1 MKFWFQFPATLSSDA
16 TRAHRRRSLLLAVAL
31 IAVLPLAWRGTSCG
45 QDFDFHL
52 QSWLEAVSHWRA
64 GILYPHW
71 AASAN
76 YLAGE
81 PRFVFYP
88 PLSWMLGGL
97 LGLILPWSWT
107 PVAYALIAL
116 LGAGF
121 AFRAMAREWMPL
133 DSATIAACMYVLNP
147 YMLFVLYE
155 RAALAELLAATWI
168 PLLVLFALR
177 QRRAFVPLTV
187 TIAALWLSDPPAA
200 VMGCYALVLLVAAA
214 AVRERANP
222 DKVRRLVA
230 RAAGAVPLGLALA
243 AFWLVP
249 AICEERWVEIGRAL
263 GPLMHAEDSF
273 LFRYVPLPAT
283 SGDLRF
289 NTIYH
294 NGILRTVSWIGLVL
308 IAGSALAAWLSR
320 GKRNALWTPL
330 VVLGAAIVFLQF
342 RFSEWLWRT
351 LPELKYLQFPWRW
364 LLVLA
369 IVGAALAGLAI
380 RHEQTTRQAV
390 ARRAAILL
398 ALACGMAALSAIVFW
413 QPCDDEDNIPA
424 QIAAFPTTGFAGTDE
439 YTPAGAENDII
450 QQGLPPIRLLRSADG
465 EESPTDDNPQ
475 WTSDAAQE
483 VAAAMAISGSNPEE
497 MTATIASSS
506 AGFAV
511 LRLMDYP
518 AWRVTVNGT
527 ELRERPHRSDGLMV
541 VPIAA
546 GTNRIEVRWRLTRDQ
561 TGGILLSL
569 AALAITLALA
579 WKGRAKSDTVGIS

>member
-16 TRAHRRRSLLLAVAL
+16 TRAQRRRSLLLAVAL

-52 QSWLEAVSHWRA
+52 QSWLEAVSQWRA

-133 DSATIAACMYVLNP
+133 DNATIAACLYVVNP
-147 YMLFVLYE
+147 YMLFVLCE
-155 RAALAELLAATWI
+155 RGALAELLAAAWI

-177 QRRAFVPLTV
+177 ERPALVPLTV
-187 TIAALWLSDPPAA
+187 TIAALWLTDPPAA
-200 VMGCYALVLLVAAA
+200 VMGCYALALLVAAA
-214 AVRERANP
+214 ALRERAHP
-222 DKVRRLVA
+222 DKVKRLLG
-230 RAAGAVPLGLALA
+230 RSAGAVPLGLALA
-243 AFWLVP
+243 GFWLVP
-249 AICEERWVEIGRAL
+249 AICEQPWVEIGRAL
-263 GPLMHAEDSF
+263 GPLMHADNSF

-283 SGDLRF
+283 SGDLRLD
-289 NTIYH
+289 TIYH

-308 IAGSALAAWLSR
+308 IVVFALAAWLSR

-330 VVLGAAIVFLQF
+330 AVLGAAIVFLQF
-342 RFSEWLWRT
+342 PSSDWLWRT

-380 RHEQTTRQAV
+380 RHEQTTRRAV

-413 QPCDDEDNIPA
+413 QPCDDEDNIAA
-424 QIAAFPTTGFAGTDE
+424 QIASFTTTGFAGTDE
-439 YTPAGAENDII
+439 YTPAGAENGRI
-450 QQGLPPIRLLRSADG
+450 QQGLPQVRLLKSANG
-465 EESPTDDNPQ
+465 EESPTEDNPP
-475 WTSDAAQE
+475 WTSDPAQE
-483 VAAAMAISGSNPEE
+483 IAGVIAISGTSPDAI
-497 MTATIASSS
+497 TATIASSS

-511 LRLMDYP
+511 LRFMDYP
-518 AWRVTVNGT
+518 AWRVTLNGA
-527 ELRERPHRSDGLMV
+527 ELRERPHRRDGLMV
-541 VPIAA
+541 VPIAP
-546 GTNRIEVRWRLTRDQ
+546 GTNRIEVRWRLTQDQ
-561 TGGILLSL
+561 TAGILLSL
-569 AALAITLALA
+569 AAFAITLALA
-579 WKGRAKSDTVGIS
+579 WKGRANSDAIGIS